1 MSTTAVAQL
10 LSNTLYFRRF
20 FPYYA
25 FNVVAGV
32 DSEGEPPPR
41 GPHAPRKHA
50 RSRTAPSATTP
61 GKGAVFTYD
70 AVGSYERIS
79 YAAQGAGQKLIIPA
93 LDNLVRAR
101 WAAGGAAGG
110 GRRHSRR
117 AAPPQIGHKHRQD
130 QQRELSAEEV
140 VEIVKDLFVTA
151 GERDIYTGDA
161 VDLYV
166 IRADGVE
173 NISFD
178 LKKD

>member
-32 DSEGEPPPR
+32 DSEGEPP
-41 GPHAPRKHA
+41 APRASQTRALTHRDLRHDA
-50 RSRTAPSATTP
+50 R
-61 GKGAVFTYD
+61 
-70 AVGSYERIS
+70 
-79 YAAQGAGQKLIIPA
+79 QGRSLHVRRGGLLRAH
-93 LDNLVRAR
+93 LVRCAGRRPEAHYSRAR
-101 WAAGGAAGG
+101 QPGARPLG
-110 GRRHSRR
+110 GRRAGPVGDCAH